1 MDETILTQIEQ
12 RMPRFAKALGRRNL
26 DLIVRAGSVTTV
38 PAGTRLIEDQ
48 RPVDALYL
56 ILDGNVS
63 VCIEQSG
70 QRLLLGHLGPGQW
83 FGEVSL
89 LSGDGRASASVIA
102 DTETRFLRVH
112 QSGFEQL
119 LNEHAGLAGVWLREL
134 IAEMSQRLRASGEAI
149 RALGGGLALRNADR
163 LIAADTRR
171 RRGLLDVFRKLFG
184 LDESRG

>member
-26 DLIVRAGSVTTV
+26 DLIVHAGSITTV

-48 RPVDALYL
+48 RSVDALYL
-56 ILDGNVS
+56 ILDGSVS
-63 VCIEQSG
+63 VSLEQGG

-89 LSGDGRASASVIA
+89 LSGYGHASASIIA
-102 DTETRFLRVH
+102 DKETRLLRIR

-119 LNEHAGLAGVWLREL
+119 LDDHAGLAGVWLREL

-149 RALGGGLALRNADR
+149 HALGGGLALRNADR
-163 LIAADTRR
+163 LIAADTQRR
-171 RRGLLDVFRKLFG
+171 HDLLGVFRKLFG